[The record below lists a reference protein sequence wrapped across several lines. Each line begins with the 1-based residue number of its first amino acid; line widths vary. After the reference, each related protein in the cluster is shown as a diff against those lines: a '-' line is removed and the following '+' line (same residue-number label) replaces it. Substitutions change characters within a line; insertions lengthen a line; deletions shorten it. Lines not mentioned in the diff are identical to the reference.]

1 MLPQLNADPNN
12 QVDVQQ
18 TAFSYDVLGRWV
30 CGSWPEVSGNG
41 GDPFDVVVIG
51 AGMFGGYIAD
61 KLYRRG
67 GNLGLRILIVDAGS
81 FLLPT
86 HVQNVPRLGL
96 NGPAEQVVAA
106 NAQDPGPQNL
116 VWGHPNQILRSGVL
130 RISGDHLLR
139 WTVQTQ
145 TRHILDMGGK
155 EKRASIDNKNP
166 KTQVAAAAVQLVCNV
181 SAKHARADH
190 HDIERIAAVATHFGP
205 RATHPPT
212 EDIVRKG
219 GLLDIDLIIRIRI

>member
-86 HVQNVPRLGL
+86 HVQNMPRLGL

-106 NAQDPGPQNL
+106 NAQDPG
-116 VWGHPNQILRSGVL
+116 
-130 RISGDHLLR
+130 
-139 WTVQTQ
+139 T
-145 TRHILDMGGK
+145 
-155 EKRASIDNKNP
+155 
-166 KTQVAAAAVQLVCNV
+166 
-181 SAKHARADH
+181 
-190 HDIERIAAVATHFGP
+190 
-205 RATHPPT
+205 
-212 EDIVRKG
+212 
-219 GLLDIDLIIRIRI
+219 